1 MFLDFAASGG
11 LDRLFDEMRAKGV
24 DVTAPISAGRTL
36 LHAAA
41 AGGSAH
47 IVGAL
52 VGLGLD
58 AGARDRYGWT
68 PLHYASRNG
77 RLDAVKTLLDRGAD
91 LSARTIMGQTPYN
104 LAMDDGRAEVAA
116 FLDARG
122 ADRAPIRFPRL
133 EGEYMGQKPP
143 GAVPELFALGI
154 VSSIWGL
161 HSTIAFAPD
170 GEEACWSAMVD
181 KPGEIYS
188 QGTIFITRRVSG
200 VWTAPVPAPFSGGF
214 RNGEPIYST
223 DGSRLYFNSNRPLP
237 GGPESAKERIWYVDR
252 TGDGWSEPRPID
264 AVVNDQEMH
273 WQFSVDGR
281 GDIYFG
287 SRAAGGLG
295 MADIYC
301 ARLVDGRYQ
310 KPENLGSVI
319 NTSGNDHCPFIAPDG
334 SYLIF
339 SKDGNE
345 GDLFV
350 SFRSAEDGWT
360 TPRSLGFPVN
370 TEAGELCPI
379 VAADGRYLFFLST
392 REGESHPYWVEA
404 KSLDALRSSGAGR

>member
-1 MFLDFAASGG
+1 
-11 LDRLFDEMRAKGV
+11 
-24 DVTAPISAGRTL
+24 
-36 LHAAA
+36 
-41 AGGSAH
+41 
-47 IVGAL
+47 
-52 VGLGLD
+52 
-58 AGARDRYGWT
+58 
-68 PLHYASRNG
+68 
-77 RLDAVKTLLDRGAD
+77 
-91 LSARTIMGQTPYN
+91 
-104 LAMDDGRAEVAA
+104 
-116 FLDARG
+116 
-122 ADRAPIRFPRL
+122 
-133 EGEYMGQKPP
+133 
-143 GAVPELFALGI
+143 
-154 VSSIWGL
+154 
-161 HSTIAFAPD
+161 
-170 GEEACWSAMVD
+170 
-181 KPGEIYS
+181 
-188 QGTIFITRRVSG
+188 
-200 VWTAPVPAPFSGGF
+200 
-214 RNGEPIYST
+214 
-223 DGSRLYFNSNRPLP
+223 
-237 GGPESAKERIWYVDR
+237 
-252 TGDGWSEPRPID
+252 
-264 AVVNDQEMH
+264 MH